1 MPTASFYKIG
11 FENSKIFYEHCYGI
25 KGQLKE
31 WPLSV
36 HEIALHFE
44 DWLSNI
50 LSSLS
55 LSEHN
60 VRNTIANW
68 IRRGLSSLR
77 SHFNKQIFRYF
88 TVINYTMESAHISTN
103 RFLDILQ

>member
-44 DWLSNI
+44 VWLSNI
-50 LSSLS
+50 LSSLSLSLS

-60 VRNTIANW
+60 VRNTIANFCFEF
-68 IRRGLSSLR
+68 GLEEGL
-77 SHFNKQIFRYF
+77 
-88 TVINYTMESAHISTN
+88 VVCAVISTN